1 MKIYTK
7 AGDNGRSSTITR
19 TSLSKDS
26 PIFALLGD
34 LDELGSTLG
43 LAKSKCQKGVTDII
57 EQLQSDIIA
66 LSGEVAG
73 GKKFAT
79 KAQTEKLESCIDS
92 IESATK
98 SFKGF
103 VLSGKTEGGA
113 LIDVARTVARRAERS
128 AVTSQQRGGIT
139 KELLAWLN
147 RLSDLLY
154 VLARLVDS
162 TVKTGEKQNTVSGVV
177 EGLCDKATELCTEI
191 RRYAKEKG
199 VSVVVA
205 VCDAGGN
212 LIAFERAEDAY
223 IASTDIAINKAFTS
237 ASLKMSTKE
246 VGKLAQPGASLY
258 GIQFTNGGKIV
269 IFGGGEPLYKNGV
282 IIGALGVSGGSA
294 EEDTAFAEYGA
305 YYFEKEM

>member
-7 AGDNGRSSTITR
+7 AGDNGKSSTITR

-43 LAKSKCQKGVTDII
+43 LAKSKVTNGVVEII

-79 KAQTEKLESCIDS
+79 KTETEKLESCIDS
-92 IESATK
+92 IEFATK
-98 SFKGF
+98 GFEGF

-113 LIDVARTVARRAERS
+113 LLDVARTIARRAERS
-128 AVTSQQRGGIT
+128 AVTAQQRGGIT

-162 TVKTGEKQNTVSGVV
+162 SVKHQAKPNTVSGVV
-177 EGLCDKATELCTEI
+177 EGLCDMATKLCTEI
-191 RRYAKEKG
+191 RKYAKSKG

-212 LIAFERAEDAY
+212 LIAFERGEDAY

-282 IIGALGVSGGSA
+282 IVGALGVSGGTA

-305 YYFEKEM
+305 NYFEKEM